1 MSSARITSAGMAD
14 TETLLNL
21 LSRKGAVR
29 GELQRPPGSTEHGQ
43 GFLPAIGA
51 AVDVNG
57 PGGAGKY
64 SLSSETMAFLLTVQ
78 QTASDGTGRVRTGA
92 RGSEAGAG
100 ADGRIDQVFR
110 AMDTDG
116 DGRIGR
122 AEFVSFIEAR
132 GGSTSFAERMFT
144 KIDTTAQGFITRDG
158 MAAALRQSA
167 ETAEATLGADGRR
180 PPFSASA

>member
-43 GFLPAIGA
+43 GFLPATGGVA
-51 AVDVNG
+51 DLNS

-78 QTASDGTGRVRTGA
+78 QTSGDSTGA
-92 RGSEAGAG
+92 RSAGRGGAG

-132 GGSTSFAERMFT
+132 GGTTSFAERMFT
-144 KIDTTAQGFITRDG
+144 KIDATAQGFITRDG
-158 MAAALRQSA
+158 LAAAVRQSA
-167 ETAEATLGADGRR
+167 ETAEATFGSDERR

>member
-1 MSSARITSAGMAD
+1 MSSARITSAAMAD

-29 GELQRPPGSTEHGQ
+29 GELQRPPGSTEHGP
-43 GFLPAIGA
+43 GFLPATGGTA
-51 AVDVNG
+51 DLNG

-78 QTASDGTGRVRTGA
+78 QTSGDSTGA
-92 RGSEAGAG
+92 RSAGRGAAG
-100 ADGRIDQVFR
+100 TDGRIDQVFR

-122 AEFVSFIEAR
+122 PEFVSFIEAR
-132 GGSTSFAERMFT
+132 GGTTSFAERMFT
-144 KIDTTAQGFITRDG
+144 KIDATAQGFITRDG
-158 MAAALRQSA
+158 LAAAVRQSA
-167 ETAEATLGADGRR
+167 ETAEATLGSDERR

>member
-29 GELQRPPGSTEHGQ
+29 GELQRPHGSTEHGP
-43 GFLPAIGA
+43 GFLPATGGTA
-51 AVDVNG
+51 DLNG
-57 PGGAGKY
+57 PGSAGKY

-78 QTASDGTGRVRTGA
+78 QTSGDPAGGA
-92 RGSEAGAG
+92 RARGRAGT

-132 GGSTSFAERMFT
+132 GGTTSFAERMFT
-144 KIDTTAQGFITRDG
+144 KIDATAQGFITRDG
-158 MAAALRQSA
+158 MAAAVRQSA
-167 ETAEATLGADGRR
+167 EAADATLGTDDRR

>member
-1 MSSARITSAGMAD
+1 MSSARITSAALAD

-43 GFLPAIGA
+43 GFLPATGGA
-51 AVDVNG
+51 TDLNG

-78 QTASDGTGRVRTGA
+78 QTAGAPTGGGRA
-92 RGSEAGAG
+92 AGSAG

-132 GGSTSFAERMFT
+132 GGTTSFAERMFT
-144 KIDTTAQGFITRDG
+144 KIDATAQGFITRDG
-158 MAAALRQSA
+158 MAAAVRQSA
-167 ETAEATLGADGRR
+167 EAAEATLGSGGDERR